1 MDAAGTAASG
11 AASGSDDERGAVEV
25 GADGDVPAGD
35 FEAENDPVVEP
46 VGFMAFWNGLFASEE
61 DKAKAA
67 AAADGTDADGAA
79 ADGTDADKPVD
90 PDSADRAA
98 DATDAKEEEKVEKR
112 QKL

>member
-11 AASGSDDERGAVEV
+11 VASGSDDERGAVEV

-67 AAADGTDADGAA
+67 AAA
-79 ADGTDADKPVD
+79 ADGTDA
-90 PDSADRAA
+90 AE
-98 DATDAKEEEKVEKR
+98 AKEEEKVEKS
-112 QKL
+112 QKLGLLSSLKSVRNVSVFA